1 MKKAH
6 TVRKNGAQRMGIR
19 ILTLLFYGAVAGCTV
34 WSRQGLLF
42 LSFVPWLLMMTAL
55 LLYFESWQIHMTRDT
70 IRKSVCG
77 IDVGPY
83 SFQQIVDVSQF
94 RLPDGSSICGPDFLG
109 WEENEV
115 PSGRRRCGS
124 SPQGDRVTPLHC
136 VRVTDREINIKR
148 VFHFLIFCI

>member
-94 RLPDGSSICGPDFLG
+94 SSRTDHQYVVLTFWDGKKMKFRLEDDGAEAAL
-109 WEENEV
+109 
-115 PSGRRRCGS
+115 
-124 SPQGDRVTPLHC
+124 
-136 VRVTDREINIKR
+136 REIGSHRSIASG
-148 VFHFLIFCI
+148 